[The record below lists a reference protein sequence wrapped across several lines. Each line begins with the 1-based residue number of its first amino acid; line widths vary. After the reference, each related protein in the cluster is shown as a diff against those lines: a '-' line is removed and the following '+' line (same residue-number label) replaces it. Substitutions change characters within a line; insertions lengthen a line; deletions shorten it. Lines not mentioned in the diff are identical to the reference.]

1 MHRLLKNN
9 LFFLKRSFSFGV
21 ILMVL
26 CQCAHLPGEN
36 PVEEDKMEVFFSYAN
51 PKAKRVC
58 IVGSFN
64 NWSPQSHCMLKRSEE
79 WSFRLFLAPGRY
91 QYVLLI
97 DDYLWESDPGAFLTE
112 ETGFGTRNSILVV
125 E

>member
-1 MHRLLKNN
+1 MQRLLTNN

-26 CQCAHLPGEN
+26 CQCAHLPEEN
-36 PVEEDKMEVFFSYAN
+36 PVEEDKIEVSFSYVN
-51 PKAKRVC
+51 PKAKKVC
-58 IVGSFN
+58 IVASFN
-64 NWSPQSHCMLKRSEE
+64 NWSPQSHCMLKRSEG

-97 DDYLWESDPGAFLTE
+97 DDRLWESDPGAFLTE
-112 ETGFGTRNSILVV
+112 ETGFGTKNSILVV